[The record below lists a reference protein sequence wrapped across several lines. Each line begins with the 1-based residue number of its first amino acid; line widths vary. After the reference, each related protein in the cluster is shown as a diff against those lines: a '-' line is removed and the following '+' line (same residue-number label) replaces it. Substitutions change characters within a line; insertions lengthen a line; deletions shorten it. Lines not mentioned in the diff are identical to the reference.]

1 MHAHRRCACMH
12 AREYQDHFVSRLLTT
27 MSQPHSRL
35 RSRLRHSAALSR
47 LTSATR
53 RPSLRRR
60 SLSASSL
67 TKLLLTS
74 TTVDSDSS
82 IPTVSATIDNTL
94 PLDFFKLDLV
104 GVIKA
109 LKVSKWHKRQL
120 IPAQLSVQR
129 ILGALTNSI
138 YKLEYKDPVLNVNLP
153 ALLLRVYGK
162 NVDLVVDRDTELEV
176 LIKLLQ
182 KKIGPRLLG
191 IFINGRI
198 EQFLEGYVTLNRL
211 QIRDAV
217 ISQMIARRMK
227 DLHYKLELDDKDRK
241 GIPATWKFI
250 LRWLDL
256 FERTILPTWDN
267 FDHREAFLTDY
278 RKFRD
283 AVLRY
288 RKWLFDQYEEDI
300 STNLRFCHNDTQYGN
315 LLLHDLFS
323 PEDIIVPQES
333 SSLTSTT
340 NKKDTNL
347 AVIDFEYSGPNFPAY
362 DLVNHFCEWMS
373 DYHNEECSYY
383 IHHDRYPTQLEQ
395 LNLIKSYVEY
405 DFHYPS
411 SNYKTNA
418 TVDVTSV
425 TDILQYEI
433 RKLYNEC
440 ILWRPTVLIFW
451 CLWGLIQN
459 GPENDTTTDDL
470 GSRKEEQG
478 VGATYSIS
486 TGVDALQLDENVVV
500 EDEITSSDDSFE
512 YLKYA
517 QQKASLM
524 WGDLI
529 GLGVVDELQVDQSMH
544 HLIKHLDCGLFELA
558 A

>member
-1 MHAHRRCACMH
+1 
-12 AREYQDHFVSRLLTT
+12 
-27 MSQPHSRL
+27 MSLSHTRL

-47 LTSATR
+47 LASATR
-53 RPSLRRR
+53 RPSLRGR

-67 TKLLLTS
+67 TKLLLSS
-74 TTVDSDSS
+74 TVVDTDSS

-94 PLDFFKLDLV
+94 PLDFFKQDLI
-104 GVIKA
+104 GIIKA

-120 IPAQLSVQR
+120 AIANMSVER

-138 YKLEYKDPVLNVNLP
+138 YKLEYKDSAMNLSLP
-153 ALLLRVYGK
+153 ALLLRVYGR
-162 NVDLVVDRDTELEV
+162 NVDLIVDRDSELEV

-191 IFINGRI
+191 IFANGRI
-198 EQFLEGYVTLNRL
+198 EQFLEGYITLNRH
-211 QIRDAV
+211 QIRDPV
-217 ISQMIARRMK
+217 ISQMISRRMK

-256 FERTILPTWDN
+256 FENSILPTWKN
-267 FDHREAFLTDY
+267 IDHKDAFLADY
-278 RKFRD
+278 DQFRR
-283 AVLRY
+283 AILHY
-288 RKWLFDQYEEDI
+288 REWLFDHYEEDI

-315 LLLHDLFS
+315 LLLHNLFS
-323 PEDIIVPQES
+323 PEDIIVAKES

-340 NKKDTNL
+340 NKKDTSL
-347 AVIDFEYSGPNFPAY
+347 VVIDFEYSGPNFPAY

-373 DYHNEECSYY
+373 DYHDESRSYY

-395 LNLIKSYVEY
+395 LNLIKSYIEY

-418 TVDVTSV
+418 EVDVTSV

-440 ILWRPTVLIFW
+440 IFWRPTVLIFW
-451 CLWGLIQN
+451 CLWGLIQY
-459 GPENDTTTDDL
+459 GPQSDDDADAL
-470 GSRKEEQG
+470 GSKTEEQG
-478 VGATYSIS
+478 VGSTYSIS
-486 TGVDALQLDENVVV
+486 TGVDALQLDENVAV
-500 EDEITSSDDSFE
+500 EDEVTFSDDSFD
-512 YLKYA
+512 YLKYS
-517 QQKASLM
+517 QQKAALF

-529 GLGVVDELQVDQSMH
+529 GLGIADGLEVPQLTHEI
-544 HLIKHLDCGLFELA
+544 IKRLDCGLFELA
-558 A
+558 